1 MQKTPVPPVNYASS
15 DEFVSLYREHH
26 GWLVQML
33 RRRLNGN
40 ADNAAD
46 LAHDTFERV
55 MRSESLAAFA
65 EPRGFL
71 TTVAKRL
78 LIDQS
83 RRRAIEQAYME
94 TLAARSEDVE
104 PGPETHALVVEA
116 LDAIC
121 RMMEQL
127 PPRVRRVFVLAQ
139 VEGLPYLEVAQ
150 ALGISVQAVQR
161 DMVKAWQQCYAVLY
175 A

>member
-1 MQKTPVPPVNYASS
+1 VPPAPFASS
-15 DEFVSLYREHH
+15 AEFVSLYREHH

-33 RRRLNGN
+33 RRRLAGN

-55 MRSESLAAFA
+55 MRSESRAAFA

-83 RRRAIEQAYME
+83 RRRAIEQAYLE
-94 TLAARSEDVE
+94 TLAARSEDVA
-104 PGPETHALVVEA
+104 PSPETHALVVEA
-116 LDAIC
+116 LDAVC

-127 PPRVRRVFVLAQ
+127 PARVRRVFVLAQ
-139 VEGLPYLEVAQ
+139 VEGLPYLDVARE
-150 ALGISVQAVQR
+150 LGISVAAVQR
-161 DMVKAWQQCYAVLY
+161 DMIKAWEHCYTVLY

>member
-1 MQKTPVPPVNYASS
+1 VPPAHFASS
-15 DEFVSLYREHH
+15 AEFVSLYREHH

-33 RRRLNGN
+33 RRRLAGN

-55 MRSESLAAFA
+55 MRSESRAAFA

-83 RRRAIEQAYME
+83 RRRAIEQAYLE
-94 TLAARSEDVE
+94 TLAARSEAFE
-104 PGPETHALVVEA
+104 PSPETHALVVEA
-116 LDAIC
+116 LDAVC

-127 PPRVRRVFVLAQ
+127 PARVRRVFVLAQ
-139 VEGLPYLEVAQ
+139 VEGLPYLDVARE
-150 ALGISVQAVQR
+150 LGISVAAVQR
-161 DMVKAWQQCYAVLY
+161 DMIKAWEHCYAVLY

>member
-1 MQKTPVPPVNYASS
+1 MSSTSNPSDFASS

-33 RRRLNGN
+33 RRRLSGN
-40 ADNAAD
+40 TDNAAD

-55 MRSESLAAFA
+55 IRSQSAAVFN

-78 LIDQS
+78 LIDQW
-83 RRRAIEQAYME
+83 RKQAIEQAYLE
-94 TLAARSEDVE
+94 TLAARSQETE
-104 PGPETHALVVEA
+104 PSPETHALVVEA
-116 LDAIC
+116 LDSVC

-127 PPRVRRVFVLAQ
+127 SSRVRRVFVMVQ
-139 VEGLPYLEVAQ
+139 VEGLPYQQVAQ

-161 DMVKAWQQCYAVLY
+161 DMVKAWQHCYAVLY

>member
-1 MQKTPVPPVNYASS
+1 LPPADFASS
-15 DEFVSLYREHH
+15 DDFVSLYREHH

-33 RRRLNGN
+33 RRRLSGN
-40 ADNAAD
+40 TENAAD

-55 MRSESLAAFA
+55 MRSESRAAFA

-83 RRRAIEQAYME
+83 RRRAVEQAYLE
-94 TLAARSEDVE
+94 TLASRNEAVE
-104 PGPETHALVVEA
+104 PSPETHALVMEA
-116 LDAIC
+116 LNAVC
-121 RMMEQL
+121 RMLEQL
-127 PPRVRRVFVLAQ
+127 PPRARQVFVLAQ
-139 VEGLPYLEVAQ
+139 VEGLPYRDIARQLD
-150 ALGISVQAVQR
+150 ISVAAVQR
-161 DMVKAWQQCYAVLY
+161 DIVKAWEHCYAVLY

>member
-1 MQKTPVPPVNYASS
+1 MQPAPYASS
-15 DEFVSLYREHH
+15 AEFASLYRDHH

-33 RRRLNGN
+33 RRRLSGN
-40 ADNAAD
+40 SENAAD

-55 MRSESLAAFA
+55 MRSDSRAAFA

-83 RRRAIEQAYME
+83 RRRAIEQAYLE
-94 TLAARSEDVE
+94 TLASRNEDVE

-116 LDAIC
+116 LDAVC

-127 PPRVRRVFVLAQ
+127 PSRVRRVFVLAQ
-139 VEGLPYLEVAQ
+139 VEGQPYLEIARQ
-150 ALGISVQAVQR
+150 LDISVAAVQR
-161 DMVKAWQQCYAVLY
+161 DMIKAWEHCYTVLY

>member
-1 MQKTPVPPVNYASS
+1 MPPAHFASS
-15 DEFVSLYREHH
+15 AEFVSLYREHH

-33 RRRLNGN
+33 RRRLAGN

-55 MRSESLAAFA
+55 MRSESRAAFA

-83 RRRAIEQAYME
+83 RRRAIEQAYLE
-94 TLAARSEDVE
+94 TLAARSEAVE
-104 PGPETHALVVEA
+104 PSPETHALVVEA
-116 LDAIC
+116 LDAVC

-127 PPRVRRVFVLAQ
+127 PARVRRVFVLAQ
-139 VEGLPYLEVAQ
+139 VEGLPYLDVAR
-150 ALGISVQAVQR
+150 ALGISVAAVQR
-161 DMVKAWQQCYAVLY
+161 DMIKAWEHCYAALY

>member
-1 MQKTPVPPVNYASS
+1 MRPVDFASS

-33 RRRLNGN
+33 RRRLSGN
-40 ADNAAD
+40 SENAAD

-55 MRSESLAAFA
+55 MRSESRAAFD

-83 RRRAIEQAYME
+83 RRRAIEQAYLE
-94 TLAARSEDVE
+94 TLASRSEALE
-104 PGPETHALVVEA
+104 PSPETHALVVEA
-116 LDAIC
+116 LDAVC

-139 VEGLPYLEVAQ
+139 VEGLPYLDIARQ
-150 ALGISVQAVQR
+150 LGISVAAVQR
-161 DMVKAWQQCYAVLY
+161 DMVKAWQHCYAVLY

>member
-1 MQKTPVPPVNYASS
+1 
-15 DEFVSLYREHH
+15 
-26 GWLVQML
+26 ML
-33 RRRLNGN
+33 RRRLSGN
-40 ADNAAD
+40 SENAAD

-55 MRSESLAAFA
+55 MRSESRAAFDA
-65 EPRGFL
+65 PRGFL

-83 RRRAIEQAYME
+83 RRRAIEQAYLE
-94 TLAARSEDVE
+94 TLASRSEAVE
-104 PGPETHALVVEA
+104 PSPETHALVVEA
-116 LDAIC
+116 LDAVC

-139 VEGLPYLEVAQ
+139 VEGQPYLDIARQ
-150 ALGISVQAVQR
+150 LGISVAAVQR
-161 DMVKAWQQCYAVLY
+161 DMVKAWQHCYAVLY

>member
-1 MQKTPVPPVNYASS
+1 MCPVDFASS

-33 RRRLNGN
+33 RRRLSGN
-40 ADNAAD
+40 IDNAAD

-55 MRSESLAAFA
+55 MRSESRAALA

-71 TTVAKRL
+71 TTIAKRL

-83 RRRAIEQAYME
+83 RRRAIEQAYLE
-94 TLAARSEDVE
+94 TLALRSEATE
-104 PGPETHALVVEA
+104 PSPETHALVLEA
-116 LDAIC
+116 LNAVC
-121 RMMEQL
+121 QMLEQL

-139 VEGLPYLEVAQ
+139 VQGHPYLEIARQ
-150 ALGISVQAVQR
+150 LDISVAAVQR
-161 DMVKAWQQCYAVLY
+161 DMVKAWQHCYAVLY

>member
-1 MQKTPVPPVNYASS
+1 MPPAPYASS
-15 DEFVSLYREHH
+15 PEFTSLYRDHH

-33 RRRLNGN
+33 RRRLSGN
-40 ADNAAD
+40 SENAAD

-55 MRSESLAAFA
+55 MRSESRAAFA

-83 RRRAIEQAYME
+83 RRRAIEQAYLE
-94 TLAARSEDVE
+94 TLALRSEDVE

-116 LDAIC
+116 LDAVC

-139 VEGLPYLEVAQ
+139 VEGHAYL
-150 ALGISVQAVQR
+150 
-161 DMVKAWQQCYAVLY
+161 
-175 A
+175 

>member
-1 MQKTPVPPVNYASS
+1 MPPAHFASS
-15 DEFVSLYREHH
+15 AEFVSLYREHH

-33 RRRLNGN
+33 RRRLAGN

-55 MRSESLAAFA
+55 MRSESRAAFA

-83 RRRAIEQAYME
+83 RRRAIEQAYLE
-94 TLAARSEDVE
+94 TLAARSEAFE
-104 PGPETHALVVEA
+104 PSPETHALVVEA
-116 LDAIC
+116 LDAVC

-127 PPRVRRVFVLAQ
+127 PARVRRVFVLAQ
-139 VEGLPYLEVAQ
+139 VEGLPYLDVARE
-150 ALGISVQAVQR
+150 LGISVAAVQR
-161 DMVKAWQQCYAVLY
+161 DMIKAWEHCYTVLY

>member
-1 MQKTPVPPVNYASS
+1 VRPVDFASS

-33 RRRLNGN
+33 RRRLSGN
-40 ADNAAD
+40 SENAAD

-55 MRSESLAAFA
+55 MRSESRAAFD

-83 RRRAIEQAYME
+83 RRRAIEQAYLE
-94 TLAARSEDVE
+94 TLASRSEAVE
-104 PGPETHALVVEA
+104 PSPETHALVAEA
-116 LDAIC
+116 LDAVC

-139 VEGLPYLEVAQ
+139 VEGLPYLDIARQ
-150 ALGISVQAVQR
+150 LGISVAAVQR
-161 DMVKAWQQCYAVLY
+161 DMVKAWQHCYAVLY

>member
-1 MQKTPVPPVNYASS
+1 MQPVDYASS

-33 RRRLNGN
+33 RRRLGGGP
-40 ADNAAD
+40 DNAAD

-55 MRSESLAAFA
+55 MRSGSRAAFA

-83 RRRAIEQAYME
+83 RRRAIEQAYLE
-94 TLAARSEDVE
+94 TLAARAEDVVAS
-104 PGPETHALVVEA
+104 PETQVLVIEA
-116 LDAIC
+116 LDAVC

-139 VEGLPYLEVAQ
+139 VEGLTYKEVSE
-150 ALGISVQAVQR
+150 ALGVSVQAVQR
-161 DMVKAWQQCYAVLY
+161 DMVKAWQHCYGVLY

>member
-1 MQKTPVPPVNYASS
+1 MPPADFASS
-15 DEFVSLYREHH
+15 DDFVSLYREHH

-33 RRRLNGN
+33 RRRLSGN
-40 ADNAAD
+40 TENAAD

-55 MRSESLAAFA
+55 MRSESRAAFA

-83 RRRAIEQAYME
+83 RRRAVEQAYLE
-94 TLAARSEDVE
+94 TLASRNEAVE
-104 PGPETHALVVEA
+104 PSPETHALVMEA
-116 LDAIC
+116 LNAVC
-121 RMMEQL
+121 RMLEQL
-127 PPRVRRVFVLAQ
+127 PPRARQVFVLAQ
-139 VEGLPYLEVAQ
+139 VEGLPYRDIARQLD
-150 ALGISVQAVQR
+150 ISVAAVQR
-161 DMVKAWQQCYAVLY
+161 DIVKAWEHCYAVLY

>member
-1 MQKTPVPPVNYASS
+1 MSPTRTSPDFASS

-33 RRRLNGN
+33 RRRLSGN
-40 ADNAAD
+40 SDNAAD

-55 MRSESLAAFA
+55 IRSQSRAVFA

-78 LIDQS
+78 LIDQW
-83 RRRAIEQAYME
+83 RRQAIEQAYLE
-94 TLAARSEDVE
+94 TLAVRSADVE
-104 PGPETHALVVEA
+104 PSPETHALVIEA
-116 LDAIC
+116 LDAVC

-139 VEGLPYLEVAQ
+139 VEGLPYQQVAL
-150 ALGISVQAVQR
+150 ALGIPVQAVQR
-161 DMVKAWQQCYAVLY
+161 DMVKAWQHCYTVLY

>member
-1 MQKTPVPPVNYASS
+1 MPPAHFASS
-15 DEFVSLYREHH
+15 AEFVSLYREHH

-33 RRRLNGN
+33 RRRLAGN

-55 MRSESLAAFA
+55 MRSESRAAFA

-83 RRRAIEQAYME
+83 RRRAIEQAYLE
-94 TLAARSEDVE
+94 TLAARSEAFE
-104 PGPETHALVVEA
+104 PSPETHALVVEA
-116 LDAIC
+116 LDAVC

-127 PPRVRRVFVLAQ
+127 PARVRRVFVLAQ
-139 VEGLPYLEVAQ
+139 VEGLPYLDVARE
-150 ALGISVQAVQR
+150 LGISVAAVQR
-161 DMVKAWQQCYAVLY
+161 DMIKAWEHCYAVLY

>member
-1 MQKTPVPPVNYASS
+1 MPPAHFASS
-15 DEFVSLYREHH
+15 AEFVSLYREHH

-33 RRRLNGN
+33 RRRLAGN

-46 LAHDTFERV
+46 LAPDSFERV
-55 MRSESLAAFA
+55 MRSESRAAFA

-83 RRRAIEQAYME
+83 RRRAIEQAYLE
-94 TLAARSEDVE
+94 TLAARSVAVE
-104 PGPETHALVVEA
+104 SSPETHALVVEA
-116 LDAIC
+116 LDAVC
-121 RMMEQL
+121 RLMEQL
-127 PPRVRRVFVLAQ
+127 PARVRRVFVLAQ
-139 VEGLPYLEVAQ
+139 VEGLPYLDVARE
-150 ALGISVQAVQR
+150 LGISVAAVQR
-161 DMVKAWQQCYAVLY
+161 DMIKAWEHCYAALY

>member
-1 MQKTPVPPVNYASS
+1 
-15 DEFVSLYREHH
+15 
-26 GWLVQML
+26 ML
-33 RRRLNGN
+33 RRRLSGN
-40 ADNAAD
+40 SENAAD

-55 MRSESLAAFA
+55 MRSDSRAAFA

-83 RRRAIEQAYME
+83 RRRAIEQAYLE
-94 TLAARSEDVE
+94 TLASRNEDVE

-116 LDAIC
+116 LDAVC

-127 PPRVRRVFVLAQ
+127 PSRVRRVFVLAQ
-139 VEGLPYLEVAQ
+139 VEGQPYLEIARQ
-150 ALGISVQAVQR
+150 LDISVAAVQR
-161 DMVKAWQQCYAVLY
+161 DMIKAWEHCYTVLY

>member
-1 MQKTPVPPVNYASS
+1 MPPADFASS
-15 DEFVSLYREHH
+15 DDFVSLYREHH

-33 RRRLNGN
+33 RRRLSGN
-40 ADNAAD
+40 NENAAD

-55 MRSESLAAFA
+55 MRSESRAAFA

-83 RRRAIEQAYME
+83 RRRAVEQAYLE
-94 TLAARSEDVE
+94 TLASRNEAVE
-104 PGPETHALVVEA
+104 PSPETHALVMEA
-116 LDAIC
+116 LNAVC
-121 RMMEQL
+121 RMLEQL
-127 PPRVRRVFVLAQ
+127 PPRARRVFVLAQ
-139 VEGLPYLEVAQ
+139 VEGLPYRDIARQLD
-150 ALGISVQAVQR
+150 ISVAAVQR
-161 DMVKAWQQCYAVLY
+161 DIVKAWEHCYAVLY

>member
-1 MQKTPVPPVNYASS
+1 MRPVDFASS

-33 RRRLNGN
+33 RRRLSGN
-40 ADNAAD
+40 IDNAAD

-55 MRSESLAAFA
+55 MRSESRAALA

-71 TTVAKRL
+71 TTIAKRL

-83 RRRAIEQAYME
+83 RRRAIEQAYLE
-94 TLAARSEDVE
+94 TLALRSEATE
-104 PGPETHALVVEA
+104 PSPETHALVLEA
-116 LDAIC
+116 LNAVC
-121 RMMEQL
+121 QMLEQL

-139 VEGLPYLEVAQ
+139 VQGHSYLEIARQ
-150 ALGISVQAVQR
+150 LDISVAAVQR
-161 DMVKAWQQCYAVLY
+161 DMVKAWQHCYAVLY

>member
-1 MQKTPVPPVNYASS
+1 MRPVDFASS

-33 RRRLNGN
+33 RRRLSGN
-40 ADNAAD
+40 SENAAD

-55 MRSESLAAFA
+55 MRSESRAAFD

-83 RRRAIEQAYME
+83 RRRAIEQAYLE
-94 TLAARSEDVE
+94 TLASRSEAVE
-104 PGPETHALVVEA
+104 PSPETHALVVEA
-116 LDAIC
+116 LDAVC

-139 VEGLPYLEVAQ
+139 VEGQPYLDIARQ
-150 ALGISVQAVQR
+150 LGISVAAVQR
-161 DMVKAWQQCYAVLY
+161 DMVKAWQHCYAVLY

>member
-1 MQKTPVPPVNYASS
+1 M
-15 DEFVSLYREHH
+15 
-26 GWLVQML
+26 
-33 RRRLNGN
+33 
-40 ADNAAD
+40 
-46 LAHDTFERV
+46 
-55 MRSESLAAFA
+55 
-65 EPRGFL
+65 
-71 TTVAKRL
+71 
-78 LIDQS
+78 
-83 RRRAIEQAYME
+83 
-94 TLAARSEDVE
+94 
-104 PGPETHALVVEA
+104 

-161 DMVKAWQQCYAVLY
+161 DMVKAWQHCYAVLY

>member
-1 MQKTPVPPVNYASS
+1 
-15 DEFVSLYREHH
+15 
-26 GWLVQML
+26 ML
-33 RRRLNGN
+33 RRRLSGN
-40 ADNAAD
+40 SENAAD

-55 MRSESLAAFA
+55 MRSESRAAFA

-83 RRRAIEQAYME
+83 RRRVIEQAYLE
-94 TLAARSEDVE
+94 TLASRSEDVE

-116 LDAIC
+116 LDAVC

-127 PPRVRRVFVLAQ
+127 PSRVRRVFVLAQ
-139 VEGLPYLEVAQ
+139 VEGQPYLEIARQ
-150 ALGISVQAVQR
+150 LDISVAAVQR
-161 DMVKAWQQCYAVLY
+161 DMIKAWEHCYTVLY

>member
-1 MQKTPVPPVNYASS
+1 MRPVDFASS

-33 RRRLNGN
+33 RRRLSGN
-40 ADNAAD
+40 SENAAD

-55 MRSESLAAFA
+55 MRSESRAAFA

-83 RRRAIEQAYME
+83 RRRAIEQAYLE
-94 TLAARSEDVE
+94 TLAARAEEVE
-104 PGPETHALVVEA
+104 LGPETHALVVEA
-116 LDAIC
+116 LDAVC

-127 PPRVRRVFVLAQ
+127 PPRVRQVFVLAQ
-139 VEGLPYLEVAQ
+139 VEGLPYLAVAER
-150 ALGISVQAVQR
+150 LGVSVAAVQR
-161 DMVKAWQQCYAVLY
+161 DIVKAWQHCYAVLY

>member
-1 MQKTPVPPVNYASS
+1 MRPVDYASS
-15 DEFVSLYREHH
+15 DEFVSLYRQHH

-33 RRRLNGN
+33 RRRLSGN
-40 ADNAAD
+40 TEHAAD

-55 MRSESLAAFA
+55 MRSQSRLAFA

-83 RRRAIEQAYME
+83 RRRAIEQAYLDS
-94 TLAARSEDVE
+94 LAARSEAVE
-104 PGPETHALVVEA
+104 PGPETHALVLEA
-116 LDAIC
+116 LDAVC
-121 RMMEQL
+121 RMLEQL
-127 PPRVRRVFVLAQ
+127 PARVRRVFVLVQ
-139 VEGLPYLEVAQ
+139 VEGLAYLEVAQ

-161 DMVKAWQQCYAVLY
+161 DIVKAWQHCYAVIY
-175 A
+175 E

>member
-1 MQKTPVPPVNYASS
+1 MHPANFASS
-15 DEFVSLYREHH
+15 AEFASLYREHH

-33 RRRLNGN
+33 RRRLSGN
-40 ADNAAD
+40 TENAAD

-55 MRSESLAAFA
+55 MRSESRAAYA

-83 RRRAIEQAYME
+83 RRRAIEQAYLD

-104 PGPETHALVVEA
+104 PSPETHALVVEA
-116 LDAIC
+116 LDAVC
-121 RMMEQL
+121 RMLEQL

-139 VEGLPYLEVAQ
+139 VEGQPYLDISQ
-150 ALGISVQAVQR
+150 QLGISVAAVQR
-161 DMVKAWQQCYAVLY
+161 DMIKAWQHCYAVLY

>member
-1 MQKTPVPPVNYASS
+1 MSSTSSPSDFASS

-33 RRRLNGN
+33 RRRLSGN
-40 ADNAAD
+40 TDHAAD

-55 MRSESLAAFA
+55 IRSQSTAVFT

-78 LIDQS
+78 LIDQW
-83 RRRAIEQAYME
+83 RRQAIEQAYLE
-94 TLAARSEDVE
+94 ALGARSVDVE
-104 PGPETHALVVEA
+104 PSPETHALVVEA
-116 LDAIC
+116 LDAVC

-127 PPRVRRVFVLAQ
+127 PTRVRKVFVLAQ
-139 VEGLPYLEVAQ
+139 VEGLAYQQVAQ
-150 ALGISVQAVQR
+150 TLGISVQSVQR
-161 DMVKAWQQCYAVLY
+161 DMVKAWQHCYAVLY

>member
-1 MQKTPVPPVNYASS
+1 MSPTSSPSDFASS

-33 RRRLNGN
+33 RRRLSGN
-40 ADNAAD
+40 TDHAAD

-55 MRSESLAAFA
+55 IRSQSTAVFT

-78 LIDQS
+78 VIDQW
-83 RRRAIEQAYME
+83 RRQAIEQAYLE
-94 TLAARSEDVE
+94 TLAARSVE
-104 PGPETHALVVEA
+104 VETCPETHVLVVEA
-116 LDAIC
+116 LDAVC

-127 PPRVRRVFVLAQ
+127 PTRVRKVFVLAQ
-139 VEGLPYLEVAQ
+139 VEGLAYQQVAQ
-150 ALGISVQAVQR
+150 TLGISVQSVQR
-161 DMVKAWQQCYAVLY
+161 DMVKAWQHCYAVLY

>member
-1 MQKTPVPPVNYASS
+1 MPPAHFASS
-15 DEFVSLYREHH
+15 AEFVSMYREHH

-33 RRRLNGN
+33 RRRLSGN

-55 MRSESLAAFA
+55 MRSESRAAFA

-83 RRRAIEQAYME
+83 RRRAIEQAYLE
-94 TLAARSEDVE
+94 TLAARSVAVE
-104 PGPETHALVVEA
+104 PSPETHALVVEA
-116 LDAIC
+116 LDAVC

-127 PPRVRRVFVLAQ
+127 PARVRRVFVLAQ
-139 VEGLPYLEVAQ
+139 VEGLPYLDVARE
-150 ALGISVQAVQR
+150 LGISVAAVQR
-161 DMVKAWQQCYAVLY
+161 DMIKAWEHCYAVLY

>member
-1 MQKTPVPPVNYASS
+1 
-15 DEFVSLYREHH
+15 
-26 GWLVQML
+26 
-33 RRRLNGN
+33 
-40 ADNAAD
+40 
-46 LAHDTFERV
+46 
-55 MRSESLAAFA
+55 MRSESRAAFD

-83 RRRAIEQAYME
+83 RRRAIEQAYLE
-94 TLAARSEDVE
+94 TLASRSEAVE
-104 PGPETHALVVEA
+104 PSPETHALVVEA
-116 LDAIC
+116 LDAVC

-139 VEGLPYLEVAQ
+139 VEGQPYLDIARQ
-150 ALGISVQAVQR
+150 LGISVAAVQR
-161 DMVKAWQQCYAVLY
+161 DMVKAWQHCYAVLY

>member
-1 MQKTPVPPVNYASS
+1 
-15 DEFVSLYREHH
+15 
-26 GWLVQML
+26 ML
-33 RRRLNGN
+33 RRRLSGN
-40 ADNAAD
+40 AENAAD

-55 MRSESLAAFA
+55 MRSESRAALA

-83 RRRAIEQAYME
+83 RRRAIEQAYLE
-94 TLAARSEDVE
+94 TLATRSEDVE
-104 PGPETHALVVEA
+104 PSPETHALVVEA
-116 LDAIC
+116 LDAVC

-127 PPRVRRVFVLAQ
+127 PSRVRRVFVLAQ
-139 VEGLPYLEVAQ
+139 VEGQPYLKIARQ
-150 ALGISVQAVQR
+150 LDISVAAVQR
-161 DMVKAWQQCYAVLY
+161 DMIKAWEHCYTVLY